1 MNIFSRVTLRTLRKN
16 RTRTIVT
23 IVGIILSAAMFTAV
37 ATSITSLQR
46 YLHECAVYLEGNW
59 HVSFDSMP
67 AAEMEQLNGDDLVE
81 RAFYAQTLGYAAVDS
96 ENEYK
101 PYLYVLGADEA
112 FFEQMPVHLTEGRLP
127 ENSGELLLP
136 EHLEQNGGV
145 SFRPGDRLTLA
156 LGDRIWDGEV
166 LGQHTPYLPEEPGS
180 PTETLEVRET
190 RTYTVAG
197 IYERPNFEG
206 YEAPGYTAITA
217 WDPAQ
222 PTASVAAWFRLT
234 DPKAAFD
241 FAAGD
246 AVGGRTHYFPENSG
260 SSTNSDVLMSEGASR
275 YGTFYRVLYS
285 MGAILMGIIMFG
297 SVSLIYNA
305 FSISVSERTR
315 QFGLLS
321 SVGATKRQIRHM
333 VLDEALYVSAAG
345 IPLGIAGGVAGIGV
359 TLHLIGGKFY
369 SFYGVKE
376 VPLRLTVSPAALL
389 AAAAVA
395 FVTVLISAWV
405 PSRRAMRVT
414 AIEAIRQT
422 GDVSVRRR
430 DVRTSRLTY
439 RLFGLEGLLAKKH
452 FRRNRRRYRATVVSL
467 FLSVVLFISA
477 SSFCTYLTDTVTGT
491 FEDHDYDISYTWM
504 EGMTA
509 EDGSE
514 VTPQRVLEALAGTE
528 GVTRASAA
536 AECAGSWE
544 IPYDQMPQETQR
556 RLEANGYAAGE
567 PFSSNYFL
575 CGVDEATYRAYLREQ
590 GLSEAEYL
598 DTDHPKAV
606 AMAKSRVF
614 NPETGRVETLE
625 LLRPSVETLTLPIL
639 NQAAYE
645 ALLAEQGEEPL
656 FWEEEEALRGEATED
671 VPFSVGSLQDELP
684 FGLNSSEYWG
694 VYLIYPLE
702 YLEAFSRDGLSCAV
716 YFKTTDHTAAMERLT
731 QAADEAG
738 LDPDS
743 LYDVYAVSE
752 NDRNTV
758 TIVKVFAYGFI
769 TLISLISLANVF
781 NTIST
786 NLMLRRREFAM
797 LRSVGMTRRGFGR
810 MMDFECLLYGAKALL
825 WGLPA
830 AGAVTYLI
838 FRSVGIGYDT
848 AFYLPWSA
856 VAIAVGSVFLVV
868 FATMMYGMRKIR
880 RDNPIDA
887 LRNENL

>member
-127 ENSGELLLP
+127 ENSGEILLP

-180 PTETLEVRET
+180 PAETLEVRET

-246 AVGGRTHYFPENSG
+246 AVGGRTHYFPGNSG

-504 EGMTA
+504 DGMTA

-694 VYLIYPLE
+694 VDLIYPLE
-702 YLEAFSRDGLSCAV
+702 YLEAFSRDGLSCVV

>member
-127 ENSGELLLP
+127 ENSGEILLP

-180 PTETLEVRET
+180 PAETLEVRET

-197 IYERPNFEG
+197 LYERPNFEG

-567 PFSSNYFL
+567 PFSSSYFL

-625 LLRPSVETLTLPIL
+625 LLRPSVETLNLPIL

-645 ALLAEQGEEPL
+645 ALLAERGEEPL

>member
-1 MNIFSRVTLRTLRKN
+1 MQK
-16 RTRTIVT
+16 
-23 IVGIILSAAMFTAV
+23 
-37 ATSITSLQR
+37 
-46 YLHECAVYLEGNW
+46 
-59 HVSFDSMP
+59 
-67 AAEMEQLNGDDLVE
+67 
-81 RAFYAQTLGYAAVDS
+81 
-96 ENEYK
+96 
-101 PYLYVLGADEA
+101 
-112 FFEQMPVHLTEGRLP
+112 
-127 ENSGELLLP
+127 
-136 EHLEQNGGV
+136 
-145 SFRPGDRLTLA
+145 
-156 LGDRIWDGEV
+156 
-166 LGQHTPYLPEEPGS
+166 
-180 PTETLEVRET
+180 
-190 RTYTVAG
+190 
-197 IYERPNFEG
+197 
-206 YEAPGYTAITA
+206 
-217 WDPAQ
+217 
-222 PTASVAAWFRLT
+222 
-234 DPKAAFD
+234 
-241 FAAGD
+241 
-246 AVGGRTHYFPENSG
+246 
-260 SSTNSDVLMSEGASR
+260 
-275 YGTFYRVLYS
+275 
-285 MGAILMGIIMFG
+285 
-297 SVSLIYNA
+297 
-305 FSISVSERTR
+305 
-315 QFGLLS
+315 
-321 SVGATKRQIRHM
+321 
-333 VLDEALYVSAAG
+333 
-345 IPLGIAGGVAGIGV
+345 
-359 TLHLIGGKFY
+359 
-369 SFYGVKE
+369 
-376 VPLRLTVSPAALL
+376 
-389 AAAAVA
+389 
-395 FVTVLISAWV
+395 
-405 PSRRAMRVT
+405 
-414 AIEAIRQT
+414 
-422 GDVSVRRR
+422 
-430 DVRTSRLTY
+430 
-439 RLFGLEGLLAKKH
+439 LLAKKH

-567 PFSSNYFL
+567 PFSSSYFL

-625 LLRPSVETLTLPIL
+625 LLRPSVETLNLPIL

-645 ALLAEQGEEPL
+645 ALLAERGEEPL

>member
-180 PTETLEVRET
+180 PAETLEVRET

-275 YGTFYRVLYS
+275 YGTFYQVLYS

-639 NQAAYE
+639 DQAAYE

-656 FWEEEEALRGEATED
+656 FWEEEEALRSEATED

>member
-127 ENSGELLLP
+127 ENSGEILLP

-180 PTETLEVRET
+180 PAETLEVRET

-246 AVGGRTHYFPENSG
+246 AVGGRTHYFPGNSG

-504 EGMTA
+504 DGMTA

-702 YLEAFSRDGLSCAV
+702 YLEAFSRDGLSCVV

>member
-180 PTETLEVRET
+180 PAETLEVRET

-275 YGTFYRVLYS
+275 YGTFYQVLYS

-639 NQAAYE
+639 DQAAYE

-656 FWEEEEALRGEATED
+656 FWEEEEALRSEATED

-752 NDRNTV
+752 NDRNMV

>member
-180 PTETLEVRET
+180 PAETLEVRET

-246 AVGGRTHYFPENSG
+246 AVGGRTHYFPGNSG

-275 YGTFYRVLYS
+275 YGTFYQVLYS

-504 EGMTA
+504 DGMTA

-514 VTPQRVLEALAGTE
+514 MTPQRVLEALAGTE

-656 FWEEEEALRGEATED
+656 FWEEEEALRSEATED